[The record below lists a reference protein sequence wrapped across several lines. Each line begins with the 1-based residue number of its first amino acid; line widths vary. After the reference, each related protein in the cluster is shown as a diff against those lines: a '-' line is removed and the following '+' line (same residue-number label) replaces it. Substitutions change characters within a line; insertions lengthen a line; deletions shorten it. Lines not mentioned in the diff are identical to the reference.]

1 MKKLSILFFVFCLVA
16 SVNSQNLTRKA
27 FLGLKL
33 IEVNDS
39 IKTALN
45 LQSKSGLVITAVIPN
60 STGEKAGL
68 KINDVIE
75 FLNLNNIRLDKVKDY
90 KDAVKNYMEKM
101 PIIFS
106 IIRDGKNMDLSTDAV
121 PLPFEKSDKYDVIYD
136 EVKFKDGYLRII
148 VNKPK
153 VQKDKY
159 KTILFIPGYMCYS
172 LDNLGK
178 HPYGQVVQ
186 KLSEKGYCVVR
197 VEKLAM
203 GDCMNTPDCFDVG
216 YYTELEG
223 FEAGFQKMLEY
234 DFVDKENV
242 FVFGHSLG
250 GYEAPMVDKNRIA
263 KGVIV
268 CGTGLKTWYEYILD
282 MFRFQ
287 NPIAGVDYITN
298 EKVVT
303 DLTKV
308 LYEYLILKK
317 HPKDIIVSD
326 DVKAEMKDN
335 LEYEGGDQVWSRNY
349 KFWQELQDLNMPEVW
364 KSVKA
369 NVLVIRGEGDFEAF
383 SNKDHE
389 DIVKIVNTYNP
400 GKGKFLLIPNMDHGF
415 ATAKDP
421 EESYQKKV
429 TVPGFYY
436 NNFNDAIIDE
446 IEKWIESL
454 K

>member
-1 MKKLSILFFVFCLVA
+1 MKKLTILFFLFCFIA
-16 SVNSQNLTRKA
+16 SINSQNLTRKA

-45 LQSKSGLVITAVIPN
+45 LQSKSGLVVTAITPN

-68 KINDVIE
+68 KVNDVIE
-75 FLNLNNIRLDKVKDY
+75 FLNLNDIRLEKVKDY
-90 KDAVKNYMEKM
+90 REAVKNYRENM
-101 PIIFS
+101 PIIFT
-106 IIRDGKNMDLSTDAV
+106 IIRNGERMDLSTNAE
-121 PLPFEKSDKYDVIYD
+121 PLPFEKSEKYDVIYD
-136 EVKFKDGYLRII
+136 EVKFKDGYLRMII
-148 VNKPK
+148 TKPK
-153 VQKDKY
+153 TQGKF

-186 KLSEKGYCVVR
+186 KLSERGYCVVR
-197 VEKLAM
+197 VEKPGM
-203 GDCMNTPDCFDVG
+203 GDCMNTPDCFDID
-216 YYTELEG
+216 YSTELEA
-223 FEAGFQKMLEY
+223 FETGFQKMLGY
-234 DFVDKENV
+234 DFVDKGNV

-268 CGTGLKTWYEYILD
+268 CGTGLKTWYEYILE

-287 NPIAGVDYITN
+287 NPIAGVDYIDN
-298 EKVVT
+298 EKIVT
-303 DLTKV
+303 EMIKI
-308 LYEYLILKK
+308 LYDILILKK
-317 HPKDIIVSD
+317 SPKDLVLTEEVRAI
-326 DVKAEMKDN
+326 MKDN
-335 LEYEGGDQVWSRNY
+335 LEYEGGDRIWSRNV
-349 KFWQELQDLNMPEVW
+349 KFWQELQDLNMPKVW
-364 KSVKA
+364 KEVKA

-400 GKGKFLLIPNMDHGF
+400 GKGKFILIPNMDHGF

-429 TVPGFYY
+429 NVPGFYY
-436 NNFNDAIIDE
+436 NNFNEAIIDE
-446 IEKWIESL
+446 VVKWIESL
-454 K
+454 R

>member
-1 MKKLSILFFVFCLVA
+1 MKKLSIFVFLFCFVA
-16 SVNSQNLTRKA
+16 AAYPQNIVRKA
-27 FLGLKL
+27 FFGLKV

-45 LQSKSGLVITAVIPN
+45 LQSKDGLVVTAVTPN
-60 STGEKAGL
+60 STGDKAGIKVNDL
-68 KINDVIE
+68 IEAVNDIAVKKIKE
-75 FLNLNNIRLDKVKDY
+75 YREAVKDFR
-90 KDAVKNYMEKM
+90 EKM
-101 PIIFS
+101 PVKFTVYRS
-106 IIRDGKNMDLSTDAV
+106 GEKLNLTADAA
-121 PLPFEKSDKYDVIYD
+121 PLPYEKSDKYDVIYD
-136 EVKFKDGYLRII
+136 EVKFKEGYIRII

-153 VQKDKY
+153 LQQEKF

-186 KLSEKGYCVVR
+186 KLSERGYCVVR

-263 KGVIV
+263 KGIIV

-282 MFRFQ
+282 MYRFQ

-298 EKVVT
+298 EKIVT

-308 LYEYLILKK
+308 LYEYLIMKR
-317 HPKDIIVSD
+317 HPKDIVVSE
-326 DVKAEMKDN
+326 DVKEEMKEN
-335 LEYEGGDQVWSRNY
+335 MEYTGGDQVWSRNY
-349 KFWQELQDLNMPEVW
+349 KFWQELQDLNMPQVW
-364 KSVKA
+364 KDIKA

-389 DIVKIVNTYNP
+389 DVVKIVNAYHP

-421 EESYQKKV
+421 EDSFQKKS
-429 TVPGFYY
+429 TPGFYY

-446 IEKWIESL
+446 VSKWIESL

>member
-1 MKKLSILFFVFCLVA
+1 MKKLSILIFLFCLITTA
-16 SVNSQNLTRKA
+16 WSQNIVRKA
-27 FLGLKL
+27 FLGLKVVE
-33 IEVNDS
+33 INDS
-39 IKTALN
+39 IKTVLN
-45 LQSKSGLVITAVIPN
+45 LQSKDGLVITAVTPN

-68 KINDVIE
+68 KVNDVIE
-75 FLNLNNIRLDKVKDY
+75 FLNLNNIKLTKVKDY
-90 KDAVKNYMEKM
+90 RNAVKDYREKM
-101 PIIFS
+101 PIVFS
-106 IIRDGKNMDLSTDAV
+106 ILRNGERMDLSTDAV

-136 EVKFKDGYLRII
+136 EVKFKDGYIRII
-148 VNKPK
+148 TNKPK
-153 VQKDKY
+153 TQGKF

-186 KLSEKGYCVVR
+186 KLSERGYCVVR
-197 VEKLAM
+197 VEKPGM
-203 GDCMNTPDCFDVG
+203 GDCMNTPDCFDIN
-216 YYTELEG
+216 YSTELEA
-223 FEAGFQKMLEY
+223 FETGFQKMLEY

-317 HPKDIIVSD
+317 HPKDIVVTD
-326 DVKAEMKDN
+326 EVKAEMK
-335 LEYEGGDQVWSRNY
+335 EYIEFEGGDQVWSRNY
-349 KFWQELQDLNMPEVW
+349 KFWQELQDLNMPQVW
-364 KSVKA
+364 KDVKA

-415 ATAKDP
+415 AKAKDP

-429 TVPGFYY
+429 SVPGFYY

-446 IEKWIESL
+446 IAKWIESL

>member
-1 MKKLSILFFVFCLVA
+1 MKKLSILFFLFCFIA
-16 SVNSQNLTRKA
+16 SAQSQNLTRKA
-27 FLGLKL
+27 FFGLRL
-33 IEVNDS
+33 VEINDS

-45 LQSKSGLVITAVIPN
+45 LQNKTGLVVTGITPN
-60 STGEKAGL
+60 STGEKAGV
-68 KINDVIE
+68 KVNDVIISVNDE
-75 FLNLNNIRLDKVKDY
+75 GFSKVKDY
-90 KDAVKNYMEKM
+90 KEAVKNYRENT
-101 PIIFS
+101 PILFF
-106 IIRDGKNMDLSTDAV
+106 IIRNGESMTLSVNAA
-121 PLPFEKSDKYDVIYD
+121 PLPYEKSDKYDVIYD
-136 EVKFKDGYLRII
+136 EVKFKDGYIRII

-153 VQKDKY
+153 EQKDKY

-178 HPYGQVVQ
+178 HPYGQVVS
-186 KLSEKGYCVVR
+186 KLSDRGYCVVR
-197 VEKLAM
+197 VEKPGM
-203 GDCMNTPDCFDVG
+203 GDCSDSPNCFDID
-216 YYTELEG
+216 YTTELEA

-234 DFVDKENV
+234 DFVDKDNV

-317 HPKDIIVSD
+317 HPKDIVVSD
-326 DVKAEMKDN
+326 DVKEEMKEN
-335 LEYEGGDQVWSRNY
+335 MEYEGGDQVWSRNY
-349 KFWQELQDLNMPEVW
+349 RFWQELQDLNMPEVW

-389 DIVKIVNTYNP
+389 DIVKIVNAYHP

-421 EESYQKKV
+421 EESFQKKSI
-429 TVPGFYY
+429 PGYYY

-446 IEKWIESL
+446 VEKWIESL

>member
-1 MKKLSILFFVFCLVA
+1 MKKLSILILIFGFFA
-16 SVNSQNLTRKA
+16 SAYSQNIVRKA
-27 FLGLKL
+27 FLGLKVV
-33 IEVNDS
+33 EVNDS

-45 LQSKSGLVITAVIPN
+45 LQSKDGLVVTSVTPN
-60 STGEKAGL
+60 STGDKAGIKVNDL
-68 KINDVIE
+68 IEAVNDVSVKKVKEYREAVKGFREKMQVKFAIYRSGE
-75 FLNLNNIRLDKVKDY
+75 KLNLTS
-90 KDAVKNYMEKM
+90 DA
-101 PIIFS
+101 
-106 IIRDGKNMDLSTDAV
+106 A
-121 PLPFEKSDKYDVIYD
+121 PLPYEKSDKYDVIYD
-136 EVKFKDGYLRII
+136 EVKFKDGYIRII
-148 VNKPK
+148 INKPK
-153 VQKDKY
+153 LQQEKF

-186 KLSEKGYCVVR
+186 KLSERGYCVVR

-216 YYTELEG
+216 YFTELEG

-234 DFVDKENV
+234 DFVDKDNI

-282 MFRFQ
+282 MYRFQ
-287 NPIAGVDYITN
+287 NPIAGVDYIAN
-298 EKVVT
+298 EKIVT

-308 LYEYLILKK
+308 LYEYLIMKK
-317 HPKDIIVSD
+317 HPKDIVVSD
-326 DVKAEMKDN
+326 DVKEEMKEN
-335 LEYEGGDQVWSRNY
+335 MEYTGGDQVWSRNY
-349 KFWQELQDLNMPEVW
+349 RFWQELQDLNMPEVW

-389 DIVKIVNTYNP
+389 DIVKIVNAYNP

-421 EESYQKKV
+421 EESFQKKS
-429 TVPGFYY
+429 TPGFYY

-446 IEKWIESL
+446 VSKWIESL

>member
-1 MKKLSILFFVFCLVA
+1 MKKLSILVFLFCFVA
-16 SVNSQNLTRKA
+16 SAYSQNIVRKA
-27 FLGLKL
+27 FFGLKV

-45 LQSKSGLVITAVIPN
+45 LPSKDGLVVTAVTPN
-60 STGEKAGL
+60 STGDKAGI
-68 KINDVIE
+68 KVNDLIE
-75 FLNLNNIRLDKVKDY
+75 AVNDIAVKKVKEY
-90 KDAVKNYMEKM
+90 REAVKDFREKM
-101 PIIFS
+101 PVKFTVYRS
-106 IIRDGKNMDLSTDAV
+106 GENLNLTADAV
-121 PLPFEKSDKYDVIYD
+121 PLPYEKSDKYDVIYD
-136 EVKFKDGYLRII
+136 EVKFKDGYIRII

-153 VQKDKY
+153 LQQEKF

-186 KLSEKGYCVVR
+186 KLSERGYCVVR

-216 YYTELEG
+216 YFTELEG

-234 DFVDKENV
+234 DFVDKDNI

-268 CGTGLKTWYEYILD
+268 CGTGLKTWYEYILE

-287 NPIAGVDYITN
+287 NPIAGVDYIEN
-298 EKVVT
+298 EKIVT
-303 DLTKV
+303 ELTKV
-308 LYEYLILKK
+308 LYDYLILKK
-317 HPKDIIVSD
+317 HPKDIVVND
-326 DVKAEMKDN
+326 EVKAYMKDN
-335 LEYEGGDQVWSRNY
+335 MEYEGGDKVWSRNY
-349 KFWQELQDLNMPEVW
+349 RFWQELQDLNMPQVW
-364 KSVKA
+364 KDVKA

-389 DIVKIVNTYNP
+389 DVVKIVNAYHP

-421 EESYQKKV
+421 EESFQKKS
-429 TVPGFYY
+429 TPGFYY

-446 IEKWIESL
+446 VSKWIEAL

>member
-1 MKKLSILFFVFCLVA
+1 MKKLFILFFAFCLIA

-45 LQSKSGLVITAVIPN
+45 LSDKSGLVITAITPN
-60 STGEKAGL
+60 STGEKAGFVV
-68 KINDVIE
+68 NDILCSVNGITFSKVKE
-75 FLNLNNIRLDKVKDY
+75 YKEAIKNIR
-90 KDAVKNYMEKM
+90 EKT
-101 PIIFS
+101 PLKFGIKRGTGLLELFAE
-106 IIRDGKNMDLSTDAV
+106 AV
-121 PLPFEKSDKYDVIYD
+121 PLPLEKSDKYDVIYD
-136 EVKFKDGYLRII
+136 EVKFKDGYIRII

-153 VQKDKY
+153 LQQEKF

-216 YYTELEG
+216 YYTELDG

-234 DFVDKENV
+234 DFVDKDNV

-282 MFRFQ
+282 MYRFQ

-298 EKVVT
+298 EKIVT

-308 LYEYLILKK
+308 LYEYLIMKK
-317 HPKDIIVSD
+317 HPKDIVASEE
-326 DVKAEMKDN
+326 VKEEMKEN
-335 LEYEGGDQVWSRNY
+335 MEFTGGDQVWSRNY

-364 KSVKA
+364 KNVKA

-389 DIVKIVNTYNP
+389 DIIKIVNAYHP

-421 EESYQKKV
+421 EESFQKKSI
-429 TVPGFYY
+429 PGFYY

-446 IEKWIESL
+446 VSKWIESL
-454 K
+454 R

>member
-1 MKKLSILFFVFCLVA
+1 MKKLIYILFLFCIISSLQ
-16 SVNSQNLTRKA
+16 SQNLTRKA
-27 FLGLKL
+27 FFGIKL
-33 IEVNDS
+33 VEINDS

-45 LQSKSGLVITAVIPN
+45 LQSKDGLVVTAITPN

-68 KINDVIE
+68 KVNDVIQ
-75 FLNLNNIRLDKVKDY
+75 FLNLNNILLKKVKDY
-90 KDAVKNYMEKM
+90 KDEIKDYRENM

-106 IIRDGKNMDLSTDAV
+106 IIRGSEYLTLSTDAV
-121 PLPFEKSDKYDVIYD
+121 PLAYEKSDKYDVIYD
-136 EVKFKDGYLRII
+136 EVKFKEGYLRII
-148 VNKPK
+148 TTKPK
-153 VQKDKY
+153 TTGKF

-186 KLSEKGYCVVR
+186 KLSERGYCVVR
-197 VEKLAM
+197 VEKPAM
-203 GDCMNTPDCFDVG
+203 GDCMNTPDCFDIN
-216 YYTELEG
+216 YSTELEA
-223 FEAGFQKMLEY
+223 FETGFQKMLEY

-263 KGVIV
+263 KGVIA
-268 CGTGLKTWYEYILD
+268 CGTGLKTWYEYIID
-282 MFRFQ
+282 MYRFQ
-287 NPIAGVDYITN
+287 NPITGVDYIEN
-298 EKVVT
+298 EKIVT

-326 DVKAEMKDN
+326 DIKKEMKDN
-335 LEYEGGDQVWSRNY
+335 MEYEGGDQVWARNY

-369 NVLVIRGEGDFEAF
+369 NVLIIRGEGDFEAF

-389 DIVKIVNTYNP
+389 DIVNIVNAYHP
-400 GKGKFLLIPNMDHGF
+400 GKGKFLLIPNMDHAF
-415 ATAKDP
+415 ATSKTP
-421 EESYQKKV
+421 EESYANMHK
-429 TVPGFYY
+429 PGYYY

-446 IEKWIESL
+446 ISKWIESL

>member
-1 MKKLSILFFVFCLVA
+1 MKKLSILIFLFCLTTSA
-16 SVNSQNLTRKA
+16 YSQNLTRKA

-33 IEVNDS
+33 IEINDS
-39 IKTALN
+39 IKTVLN
-45 LQSKSGLVITAVIPN
+45 LQNKNGLVITAVTPN

-68 KINDVIE
+68 KVNDILCSVNKAK
-75 FLNLNNIRLDKVKDY
+75 FYKVKDY
-90 KDAVKNYMEKM
+90 KEAVKNIREKD
-101 PIIFS
+101 IINFG
-106 IIRDGKNMDLSTDAV
+106 IIRDVSLLELTVEAI
-121 PLPFEKSDKYDVIYD
+121 PLPYETSDKYDVIYD

-153 VQKDKY
+153 VKQEKF

-186 KLSEKGYCVVR
+186 KLSERGYCVVR
-197 VEKLAM
+197 VEKPAM
-203 GDCMNTPDCFDVG
+203 GDCYNTPDCFDIN
-216 YYTELEG
+216 YSTELEA

-298 EKVVT
+298 EKIVT

-317 HPKDIIVSD
+317 HPKDIVVSD
-326 DVKAEMKDN
+326 EVKEEMKEN
-335 LEYEGGDQVWSRNY
+335 MEYTGGDQVWSRNY
-349 KFWQELQDLNMPEVW
+349 KFWQELQDLNMPQVW
-364 KSVKA
+364 KDVKA
-369 NVLVIRGEGDFEAF
+369 NVLVIRGQGDFEAF
-383 SNKDHE
+383 TDREHE
-389 DIVKIVNTYNP
+389 DIVKIVNTYHP
-400 GKGKFLLIPNMDHGF
+400 EKGKFLSIPNMDHAF
-415 ATAKDP
+415 ATSKTP
-421 EESYQKKV
+421 EESYV
-429 TVPGFYY
+429 NMHTPGFYY

-446 IEKWIESL
+446 ISKWIESL

>member
-1 MKKLSILFFVFCLVA
+1 MKKLTLLIFILCFIA
-16 SVNSQNLTRKA
+16 SAHSQNITRKA
-27 FLGLKL
+27 FFGLKV

-45 LQSKSGLVITAVIPN
+45 LQSKSGLVVTAITPN
-60 STGEKAGL
+60 STAEKAGL

-90 KDAVKNYMEKM
+90 KDAVKNYREKM
-101 PIIFS
+101 PVVFS
-106 IIRDGKNMDLSTDAV
+106 IIRNGEYLTLSADALS
-121 PLPFEKSDKYDVIYD
+121 LPYEKSDKYDVIYD

-148 VNKPK
+148 TTKPK
-153 VQKDKY
+153 KKGKF

-172 LDNLGK
+172 LDNIGK
-178 HPYGQVVQ
+178 HPYGQVVER
-186 KLSEKGYCVVR
+186 LSEKGYSVVR
-197 VEKLAM
+197 VEKPAM
-203 GDCMNTPDCFDVG
+203 GDCYNTPDCFEIG
-216 YYTELEG
+216 YGTELEA

-234 DFVDKENV
+234 DFVDKDNV

-268 CGTGLKTWYEYILD
+268 CGTGLKSWYEYIID

-287 NPIAGVDYITN
+287 NPIAGVDYIEN

-303 DLTKV
+303 EMIKV
-308 LYEYLILKK
+308 LYDILILKK
-317 HPKDIIVSD
+317 SPKDLVVND
-326 DVKAEMKDN
+326 EVKTIMKDN
-335 LEYEGGDQVWSRNY
+335 LEYEGGDRIWSRNV
-349 KFWQELQDLNMPEVW
+349 KFWQELQDLNMPQVW
-364 KSVKA
+364 KDVKA

-389 DIVKIVNTYNP
+389 DIVKIVNTYHP

-415 ATAKDP
+415 AKAKDP
-421 EESYQKKV
+421 EESFQKKS
-429 TVPGFYY
+429 TPGFYY

-446 IEKWIESL
+446 ISKWIESL

>member
-1 MKKLSILFFVFCLVA
+1 MKKLSILFFVFCFIA

-45 LQSKSGLVITAVIPN
+45 LQSKDGLVVTAVTAN

-68 KINDVIE
+68 KVNDVIE
-75 FLNLNNIRLDKVKDY
+75 FLNLNNIKLTKVKEY
-90 KDAVKNYMEKM
+90 REAVKNYRENM

-106 IIRDGKNMDLSTDAV
+106 IFRNGERMDLSTNAV

-136 EVKFKDGYLRII
+136 EVKFKDGYIRII

-153 VQKDKY
+153 LQQEKF
-159 KTILFIPGYMCYS
+159 KTIMFIPGYMCYS

-186 KLSEKGYCVVR
+186 KLSERGYCVVR

-216 YYTELEG
+216 YFTELEG

-234 DFVDKENV
+234 NFVDKENI

-250 GYEAPMVDKNRIA
+250 GYEAPMVDKDRIA

-287 NPIAGVDYITN
+287 NPIAGVDYIEN

-303 DLTKV
+303 ELTKV
-308 LYEYLILKK
+308 LYEYLIMKK
-317 HPKDIIVSD
+317 HPKDIVVND
-326 DVKAEMKDN
+326 EVKTYMKDN
-335 LEYEGGDQVWSRNY
+335 IEYTGGDQVWSRNY
-349 KFWQELQDLNMPEVW
+349 KFWQELQDLNMPQVW
-364 KSVKA
+364 KDVKA

-389 DIVKIVNTYNP
+389 DIVKIVNAYHP

-421 EESYQKKV
+421 EESYQKKTSV
-429 TVPGFYY
+429 QGFYY

-446 IEKWIESL
+446 VAKWIESL
-454 K
+454 R

>member
-1 MKKLSILFFVFCLVA
+1 MKKLFILFFAFCLIA

-45 LQSKSGLVITAVIPN
+45 LSDKSGLVITAITPN
-60 STGEKAGL
+60 STGEKAGFMV
-68 KINDVIE
+68 NDILCSVNGITFSKVKE
-75 FLNLNNIRLDKVKDY
+75 YKEAIKNIR
-90 KDAVKNYMEKM
+90 EKT
-101 PIIFS
+101 PLKFGIKRGTGLLELFAE
-106 IIRDGKNMDLSTDAV
+106 AV
-121 PLPFEKSDKYDVIYD
+121 PLPLEKSDKYDVIYD
-136 EVKFKDGYLRII
+136 EVKFKDGYIRII

-153 VQKDKY
+153 LQQEKF

-216 YYTELEG
+216 YYTELDG

-234 DFVDKENV
+234 DFVDKDNV

-282 MFRFQ
+282 MYRFQ

-298 EKVVT
+298 EKIVT

-308 LYEYLILKK
+308 LYEYLIMKK
-317 HPKDIIVSD
+317 HPKDIVASEE
-326 DVKAEMKDN
+326 VKEEMKEN
-335 LEYEGGDQVWSRNY
+335 MEFTGGDQVWSRNY

-364 KSVKA
+364 KNVKA

-389 DIVKIVNTYNP
+389 DIIKIVNAYHP

-421 EESYQKKV
+421 EESFQKKSI
-429 TVPGFYY
+429 PGFYY

-446 IEKWIESL
+446 VSKWIESL
-454 K
+454 R

>member
-1 MKKLSILFFVFCLVA
+1 MKKIIYLILVLAFI
-16 SVNSQNLTRKA
+16 STGYTQNIPRKA
-27 FLGLKL
+27 FLGLKMV
-33 IEVNDS
+33 EVNDS

-45 LQSKSGLVITAVIPN
+45 LSEKAGLVITAVTLG

-68 KINDVIE
+68 KVNDVLM
-75 FLNLNNIRLDKVKDY
+75 FLNLNNIRLNKIKDY
-90 KDAVKNYMEKM
+90 KDAVKDYREKM

-106 IIRDGKNMDLSTDAV
+106 VIRNGSNLDLSTDAV
-121 PLPFEKSDKYDVIYD
+121 GLPYEKSDKYDVIYD

-148 VNKPK
+148 TTKPK
-153 VQKDKY
+153 KEGKL

-172 LDNLGK
+172 LDNIGK
-178 HPYGQVVQ
+178 HPYGQVVER
-186 KLSEKGYCVVR
+186 LTEKGYSVVR
-197 VEKLAM
+197 VEKPAM
-203 GDCMNTPDCFDVG
+203 GDCYNTPDCFEIG
-216 YYTELEG
+216 YGTELEA

-234 DFVDKENV
+234 DFVDKDNV

-268 CGTGLKTWYEYILD
+268 CGTGLKSWYEYIID

-287 NPIAGVDYITN
+287 NPIAGVDYIEN

-303 DLTKV
+303 EMIKV
-308 LYEYLILKK
+308 LYDILILKK
-317 HPKDIIVSD
+317 SPKDLVVTD
-326 DVKAEMKDN
+326 EVKAIMKDN
-335 LEYEGGDQVWSRNY
+335 LEFEGGDRIWSRNV
-349 KFWQELQDLNMPEVW
+349 KFWQELQDLNMPQVW
-364 KSVKA
+364 KDVKA

-389 DIVKIVNTYNP
+389 DIVKIVNAYHP

-415 ATAKDP
+415 GTAKTP
-421 EESYQKKV
+421 EESYEKKSI
-429 TVPGFYY
+429 PGFYY
-436 NNFNDAIIDE
+436 NNFNPVVIDE
-446 IEKWIESL
+446 ISNWIESL